1 MSEFPS
7 LISPPLN
14 LSDIPQSRCLSLG
27 VMASGSGSNFEAIA
41 VAIAQ
46 QQLNADVKLVIYNNP
61 DATVKERAEKYHVP
75 HLLLN
80 HRNYSTREAL
90 DADIVK
96 HFRQAGVE
104 WIIMAGWMR
113 IVTPVL
119 LDAFSRRILNIHPS
133 LLPNFRGVRAI
144 EQALTAGVKVSGC
157 TVHYAE
163 AEVDSGPIVAQA
175 VVPIFADDTV
185 DTLHARI
192 QAQEHHLFPLA
203 IAIAAY
209 QIRLHL
215 LISPSIKVIYNC

>member
-1 MSEFPS
+1 MSALAS

-14 LSDIPQSRCLSLG
+14 LSDISQPRCLRLG

-46 QQLNADVKLVIYNNP
+46 NQLNADVKLVIYNNP
-61 DATVKERAEKYHVP
+61 DATVKERADLFGVP

-80 HRNYSTREAL
+80 HRDYPSREAL

-96 HFRQAGVE
+96 QFRQAGVE
-104 WIIMAGWMR
+104 WVIMAGWMR

-119 LDAFSRRILNIHPS
+119 LEAFSGRILNIHPS

-144 EQALTAGVKVSGC
+144 EQALAAGVKVSGC

-175 VVPIFADDTV
+175 VVPILPGDTV
-185 DTLHARI
+185 ETLHTRI
-192 QAQEHHLFPLA
+192 QAQEHRLFPLA

-209 QIRLHL
+209 QIQ
-215 LISPSIKVIYNC
+215 

>member
-1 MSEFPS
+1 MSEFAS

-41 VAIAQ
+41 VAIANK
-46 QQLNADVKLVIYNNP
+46 QLNADIKLVIYNNP
-61 DATVKERAEKYHVP
+61 DATVRERADRHGVP

-80 HRNYSTREAL
+80 HRDYPSREAL
-90 DADIVK
+90 DGEIVSQ
-96 HFRQAGVE
+96 FRQAGVE
-104 WIIMAGWMR
+104 WVIMAGWMR

-144 EQALTAGVKVSGC
+144 EQALAAGVKVSGC

-175 VVPIFADDTV
+175 VVPILAGDTAE
-185 DTLHARI
+185 TLHARI
-192 QAQEHHLFPLA
+192 QAQEHRLFPLA

-209 QIRLHL
+209 QIQ
-215 LISPSIKVIYNC
+215 

>member
-144 EQALTAGVKVSGC
+144 NQALAAGVKVSGC

-175 VVPIFADDTV
+175 VVPILADDTV
-185 DTLHARI
+185 ETLHARI

-209 QIRLHL
+209 QIR
-215 LISPSIKVIYNC
+215 

>member
-1 MSEFPS
+1 MPEPPS

-14 LSDIPQSRCLSLG
+14 LSTIAQPRCLSLG

-46 QQLNADVKLVIYNNP
+46 KQLNADIKLVIYNNP
-61 DATVKERAEKYHVP
+61 QAGVRERADRHHLP

-80 HRNYSTREAL
+80 HRAYPTREAL

-96 HFRQAGVE
+96 HFRQRGVE
-104 WIIMAGWMR
+104 WVIMAGWMR

-119 LDAFSRRILNIHPS
+119 LGAFPRRVLNIHPS
-133 LLPNFRGVRAI
+133 LLPSFRGVRAI
-144 EQALTAGVKVSGC
+144 EQALAAGVKVSGC

-163 AEVDSGPIVAQA
+163 AAVDSGPILAQA
-175 VVPIFADDTV
+175 VVPILAGDTV
-185 DTLHARI
+185 ATLHARI
-192 QAQEHHLFPLA
+192 QAQEHRLFPLA

-209 QIRLHL
+209 QL
-215 LISPSIKVIYNC
+215 P